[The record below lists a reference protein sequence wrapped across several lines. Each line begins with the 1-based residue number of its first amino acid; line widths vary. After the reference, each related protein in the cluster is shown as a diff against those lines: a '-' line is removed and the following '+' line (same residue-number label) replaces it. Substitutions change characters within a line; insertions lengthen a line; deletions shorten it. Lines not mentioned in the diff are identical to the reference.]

1 MPTPAPA
8 LPPAPPPQPSS
19 QMTRGTL
26 PHLAVSSSSR
36 RWAFPRNPDLSADSQ
51 ISWTTHTK
59 AAFLHVHG
67 SSPPFPPLSPPA
79 PLGNYLPCHLRA
91 ALSPILCHALYGLCQ
106 DSNITSN
113 LAGRRSCSLS
123 ILSFIEQR
131 FAALFPL
138 LRVLRLGDQSGDHQE
153 CRNGDGSGHM
163 RQAELRAR
171 DSISCARHV
180 FSLPFLSGPI
190 ADWLPAE
197 RAVAAAHPSRLH
209 LFAVG

>member
-1 MPTPAPA
+1 MGPCLA
-8 LPPAPPPQPSS
+8 LPYRHLRDDGRSRGIQTFRRIRRSHEPHTPRLLFFMFTVRPP
-19 QMTRGTL
+19 L
-26 PHLAVSSSSR
+26 
-36 RWAFPRNPDLSADSQ
+36 
-51 ISWTTHTK
+51 
-59 AAFLHVHG
+59 
-67 SSPPFPPLSPPA
+67 PLSPPA
-79 PLGNYLPCHLRA
+79 PLGNYLPCHLGA
-91 ALSPILCHALYGLCQ
+91 ALSPILCHALHGLCQ

-123 ILSFIEQR
+123 ISSFIEQR

-171 DSISCARHV
+171 ESISCARHV

-197 RAVAAAHPSRLH
+197 RAVAAARPSRLH